1 LKEQAVQLC
10 PFAENPVK
18 DTVRFRNGINFM
30 LREYSP
36 WLRGH
41 DGPERRAFKNETTI
55 SLTKNDIK
63 QINDELDKIDET
75 T

>member
-1 LKEQAVQLC
+1 
-10 PFAENPVK
+10 
-18 DTVRFRNGINFM
+18 M